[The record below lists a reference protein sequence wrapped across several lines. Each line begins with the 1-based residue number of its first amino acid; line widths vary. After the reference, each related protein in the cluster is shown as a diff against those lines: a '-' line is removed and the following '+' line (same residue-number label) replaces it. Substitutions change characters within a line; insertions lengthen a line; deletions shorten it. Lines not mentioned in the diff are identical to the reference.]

1 MVVNGCVEVYSPVST
16 AAQEGSS
23 INRSLHTLGKV
34 IALLAE
40 RSSGKRKKVYIPYRD
55 STLTWCGPQDM
66 THAVHN
72 TIPLFTIAQSTPIL
86 HTYMYH
92 TYKLTAKY
100 TYMAAMEK

>member
-1 MVVNGCVEVYSPVST
+1 MIHSHLIVGMLVNGCVEVYSPVSP

-55 STLTWCGPQDM
+55 STLTWWD
-66 THAVHN
+66 H
-72 TIPLFTIAQSTPIL
+72 ST
-86 HTYMYH
+86 
-92 TYKLTAKY
+92 
-100 TYMAAMEK
+100 